1 MLLFCGSDGEKFPGS
16 RTTERYPSHS
26 LFITITCKRGR
37 CSIHFCWINKQTFPW
52 LLMKETSLNQDST
65 DREWRKRKGY
75 KYRKKIIAIK
85 INKIWWSVLRG
96 RKRNLEWYRVWRKGT
111 FCCVD
116 LKKKSPWDT
125 HVCFLKVYLYFWLFY
140 ISISRTPKQLLLV
153 TFLVA
158 MHNTHTKRL

>member
-16 RTTERYPSHS
+16 RTTEWCPSHS
-26 LFITITCKRGR
+26 LFITSTCKRGR
-37 CSIHFCWINKQTFPW
+37 CSTNFCWINKQTFQW
-52 LLMKETSLNQDST
+52 LLIKETSLNQDST

-96 RKRNLEWYRVWRKGT
+96 RKRNLEWYRVRRKEH
-111 FCCVD
+111 FV
-116 LKKKSPWDT
+116 LLIKKKKSPWDT
-125 HVCFLKVYLYFWLFY
+125 RVCFLKVYLYFWLFY